1 MGMSLAQCNN
11 AAQTVLSPADLPI
24 GITIINFGNFV
35 GGTIF
40 VSICQSILSSTL
52 QSQLAQKIPD
62 LDVSSVLHAGATD
75 LMKLILRTTKELS
88 TFGIVLLEC
97 QPLHFWVPGLWSGSL
112 SKASRL
118 SARRNC
124 HLREVKGVLQQ
135 MPVRH

>member
-75 LMKLILRTTKELS
+75 LMKLIPPEQLPFLHAAYNK
-88 TFGIVLLEC
+88 GIVNVWYCTLGVSAFAFL
-97 QPLHFWVPGLWSGSL
+97 GSWFVEWK
-112 SKASRL
+112 S
-118 SARRNC
+118 
-124 HLREVKGVLQQ
+124 VKGQQ
-135 MPVRH
+135 VISEA